1 MEHLYFLNGE
11 YKEDKLYNLYIAT
24 FSCSFKLKKGKIPSI
39 QIKNNLSYVPNEFIE
54 STNGDIVT
62 LTLTSIDIKLMFE
75 NYEVNDLIWHNGF
88 KFKSVK
94 GLFTNYVE
102 YWTAKKIK
110 AKKEENGALY
120 LIAKLMLN
128 SLYGKFG
135 LNPNVR
141 GKYPTLD
148 ENGVLK
154 YKFYDAEIRNSIYV
168 PVASFITAYA
178 RYDIITSCEKIRDYS
193 VEKYNKDLYVYS
205 DTDSIH
211 CLLSNK
217 DIEELSK
224 ILDIDDYKLGYWKL
238 ESTFKRG
245 KYLRQKCYI
254 EEDDEKIHTTIAGLP
269 KKLGHL
275 ITFDN
280 FQEGLEVKADG
291 SRKENKLRYKQV
303 KGGVVLV
310 ETDFTIK

>member
-1 MEHLYFLNGE
+1 M
-11 YKEDKLYNLYIAT
+11 
-24 FSCSFKLKKGKIPSI
+24 CIP
-39 QIKNNLSYVPNEFIE
+39 
-54 STNGDIVT
+54 
-62 LTLTSIDIKLMFE
+62 
-75 NYEVNDLIWHNGF
+75 
-88 KFKSVK
+88 
-94 GLFTNYVE
+94 
-102 YWTAKKIK
+102 
-110 AKKEENGALY
+110 
-120 LIAKLMLN
+120 
-128 SLYGKFG
+128 
-135 LNPNVR
+135 
-141 GKYPTLD
+141 
-148 ENGVLK
+148 
-154 YKFYDAEIRNSIYV
+154 
-168 PVASFITAYA
+168 
-178 RYDIITSCEKIRDYS
+178 
-193 VEKYNKDLYVYS
+193 

-211 CLLSNK
+211 CLLSDK
-217 DIEELSK
+217 DISELSK

-254 EEDDEKIHTTIAGLP
+254 EEDNEKIHTTIAGLP